1 MTKIGADIIA
11 DVFVEQGIEK
21 IYMYAGGTIVPTLN
35 AAIKRGIRYFCARHE
50 QGAGY
55 AALAYARLTQKPQVV
70 MVTSGPGATNI
81 VTCVA
86 DAYFD
91 STPLIVITGQVGT
104 GDMRGSLNI
113 RQRGFQEVDS
123 LQMMQSI
130 TKAAFLVTDVND
142 MRAIFEEAFFLA
154 NDGRKGPVVIDLPMD
169 IQRALIENEPRSF
182 KSITVAK
189 NNSISNDQLAI
200 LSQWFYEAKRPVLLV
215 GQGVL
220 AAGAVEALTA
230 FATTFSIPVVMS
242 LLGLSAFPSS
252 HELSMGF
259 LGHTGTRYANLAI
272 HNADLVIVLGARLD
286 VRQTGSKTQDFVP
299 NGMVVRIDIDPAELE
314 HSRVHCEL
322 AINADC
328 GDFLVKWSSTLNRQ
342 RIIKQDLWLTQT
354 QAWKK
359 QFSLSH
365 YGETNSLY
373 PQAIIEM
380 ISQKIGD
387 HSCIVATGVGSHQ
400 QWVARHF
407 DLYAPK
413 RRWLTSGGHGAMGY
427 DLPSAIGAGLNF
439 PDDIILC
446 FVGDGSFQINMQEL
460 AAAVEYAVPVKII
473 ILDNQR
479 LGIVSQFQKLNWDD
493 DPSTGE
499 KWNPPFDEIARAY
512 GIAAFSISTPNEMKA
527 TIEAFLQA
535 VGPALLH
542 CHIKKDEDVVPM
554 LMANHS
560 MNNMWPYSDEP
571 VA

>member
-11 DVFVEQGIEK
+11 DVLVEQNIEK

-55 AALAYARLTQKPQVV
+55 AALAHARLTQKPQVV

-113 RQRGFQEVDS
+113 RQRGFQEVDT
-123 LQMMQSI
+123 LQMMQAI
-130 TKAAFLVTDVND
+130 TKAAFLVTDVNII
-142 MRAIFEEAFFLA
+142 RATFEEAFFVA

-169 IQRALIENEPRSF
+169 VQRALIENEPHSF
-182 KSITVAK
+182 QAMPRLKK
-189 NNSISNDQLAI
+189 NNLINDQLSL

-220 AAGAVEALTA
+220 AAGAIDVLAV
-230 FATTFSIPVVMS
+230 FATTYSIPVVMS

-272 HNADLVIVLGARLD
+272 HEADLVIVLGARLD

-299 NGMVVRIDIDPAELE
+299 NGKVVRIDIDPTELAY
-314 HSRVHCEL
+314 SRVHCEL

-328 GDFLVKWSSTLNRQ
+328 NDFLVAWSSLLDKD

-365 YGETNSLY
+365 YAETDLLY

-380 ISQKIGD
+380 ISQQIGD
-387 HSCIVATGVGSHQ
+387 QSCIVATGVGSHQ

-407 DLYAPK
+407 DLQAPK

-439 PDDIILC
+439 PGDIILC
-446 FVGDGSFQINMQEL
+446 FVGDGSFQINIQEL
-460 AAAVEYAVPVKII
+460 AAAVEYSVPVKII

-499 KWNPPFDEIARAY
+499 KWNPPFDQIARAY
-512 GIAAFSISTPNEMKA
+512 GIPAFSLAITHEMET
-527 TIEAFLQA
+527 TIQAFLQ
-535 VGPALLH
+535 VSGPALLH

-554 LMANHS
+554 LMANQS
-560 MNNMWPYSDEP
+560 MNNMWPYLDETA
-571 VA
+571 V